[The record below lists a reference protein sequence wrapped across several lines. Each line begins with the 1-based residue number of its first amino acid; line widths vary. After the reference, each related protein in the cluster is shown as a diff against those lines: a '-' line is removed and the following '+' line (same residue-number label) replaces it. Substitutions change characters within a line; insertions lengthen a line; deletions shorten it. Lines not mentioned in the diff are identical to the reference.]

1 MLGTE
6 SRGPRSR
13 FDVGS
18 RPHRLGTVALVAP
31 ASIGETGAMR
41 SHRCP
46 HPCPAPRSAFAGFRF
61 PPEVIALAVR
71 WYLRFALSYRDVEE
85 LLAERGIQVDHVSI
99 YRWVQRFA
107 PEFAEAARARQHV
120 IADRWHVDETYL
132 KVGGIWR
139 YLFRAI
145 DQCQVI
151 DVFLSP
157 RRDAKAARCF
167 FERAIDRTRISPVEV
182 TTDRYRAYPRIIDD
196 LLPAAFHDT
205 EAYAN
210 NPHRDRPRTPEG
222 PASTH
227 ERTEARPHRECHC
240 CRTCLRPERP
250 QGLLR
255 PGDRRFARLPPRC
268 RVRRAGSRDLID
280 TSPYEWVHRASSYAN
295 ATVPRPRIRRN
306 LDDRSVEQAV
316 RSSRQVV
323 QEND

>member
-1 MLGTE
+1 MKRSYLSAPTRKLTHRMYACGGLSAGAVALAAGVGIRET
-6 SRGPRSR
+6 RVMRSR
-13 FDVGS
+13 RHRRV
-18 RPHRLGTVALVAP
+18 RPTP
-31 ASIGETGAMR
+31 S
-41 SHRCP
+41 
-46 HPCPAPRSAFAGFRF
+46 SAFAGYRF
-61 PPEVIALAVR
+61 PPEVITLAVR
-71 WYLRFALSYRDVEE
+71 WYLRFGLSYRDVEE
-85 LLAERGIQVDHVSI
+85 LLSERGIQVDHVSI

-157 RRDAKAARCF
+157 RRNAKAARCF

-210 NPHRDRPRTPEG
+210 NPIETDHGRLKARLRPMRGLKRDRT
-222 PASTH
+222 
-227 ERTEARPHRECHC
+227 ARVIVAGHAFVQNLSRGFYDLGTDVSPP
-240 CRTCLRPERP
+240 LR
-250 QGLLR
+250 LT
-255 PGDRRFARLPPRC
+255 DAFAELAL
-268 RVRRAGSRDLID
+268 VI
-280 TSPYEWVHRASSYAN
+280 
-295 ATVPRPRIRRN
+295 
-306 LDDRSVEQAV
+306 
-316 RSSRQVV
+316 
-323 QEND
+323 